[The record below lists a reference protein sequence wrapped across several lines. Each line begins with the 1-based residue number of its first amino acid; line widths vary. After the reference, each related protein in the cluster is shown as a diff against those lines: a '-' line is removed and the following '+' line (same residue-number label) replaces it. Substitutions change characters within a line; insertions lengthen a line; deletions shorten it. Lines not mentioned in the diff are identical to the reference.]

1 MSQATCVRR
10 LAGLALATALLAA
23 LPVMA
28 QQQDFSKVE
37 VKVVPVSGHIH
48 MLQGSGGNIGVSAGD
63 DGILIVDDEY
73 APLAEKIR
81 AALKGINPGKL
92 KFVLNTHFHGDHTG
106 SNPVFGPEAMIV
118 AQDNVRKR
126 LESGSVVMGNKTE
139 PMAAAGLPVVTYAD
153 TASVHFNGEEI
164 KAIHIPHGHTDG
176 DSVIVFTKSKVVHM
190 GDDFFNGF
198 FPFVDL
204 DSGGSVQG
212 MAAGV
217 AKVLAQIPA
226 DAKVIPGHGDLSD
239 VAGLKRYHDML
250 VATTAIVEKQVKAGK
265 TLAQIQTAGL
275 GAEWDSWG
283 KGFINT
289 KTWIETIYNSLK
301 KKLPD
306 HPVDT
311 KHH

>member
-10 LAGLALATALLAA
+10 LAGLALATVLLAA
-23 LPVMA
+23 LPAAA

-37 VKVVPVSGHIH
+37 IKVVPVSGHIY
-48 MLQGSGGNIGVSAGD
+48 MLDGSGGNIGVSAGD
-63 DGILIVDDEY
+63 DGLLIVDDQY

-106 SNPVFGPEAMIV
+106 GNPTFGQEATIV

-126 LESGSVVMGNKTE
+126 LEAGSTVMGNKTE
-139 PMAAAGLPVVTYAD
+139 PMVAAGLPVVTYAE
-153 TASVHFNGEEI
+153 TVSVHFNGEEI
-164 KAIHIPHGHTDG
+164 KAIHLPHGHTDG
-176 DSVIVFTKSKVVHM
+176 DSVFFFTKSNVVHM
-190 GDDFFNGF
+190 GDNFFNGF
-198 FPFVDL
+198 YPFVDM

-212 MAAGV
+212 MTEGV

-226 DAKVIPGHGDLSD
+226 DAKVIPGHGPLSD
-239 VAGLKRYHDML
+239 VAGLKAFHRML
-250 VATTAIVEKQVKAGK
+250 VETTAVVQKAMKSGK
-265 TLAQIQTAGL
+265 TLDQIQAAGFPK
-275 GAEWDSWG
+275 EWDSWG

-301 KKLPD
+301 NKLPD
-306 HPVDT
+306 HAVDT

>member
-10 LAGLALATALLAA
+10 LAGLALATVLLAA
-23 LPVMA
+23 LPAAA

-37 VKVVPVSGHIH
+37 IKVVPVSGHIY
-48 MLQGSGGNIGVSAGD
+48 MLDGSGGNIGVSAGD
-63 DGILIVDDEY
+63 DGLLIVDDQY

-106 SNPVFGPEAMIV
+106 GNPAFGTEATII

-126 LESGSVVMGNKTE
+126 LEAGSTVMGNKTE
-139 PMAAAGLPVVTYAD
+139 PMVAAGLPVVTYAE
-153 TASVHFNGEEI
+153 TVSVHFNGEEI
-164 KAIHIPHGHTDG
+164 KAIHLPHGHTDG
-176 DSVIVFTKSKVVHM
+176 DSVFVFTKSNVVHM
-190 GDDFFNGF
+190 GDNFFNGF
-198 FPFVDL
+198 YPFVDMG
-204 DSGGSVQG
+204 SGGSVQG
-212 MAAGV
+212 MTEGV

-226 DAKVIPGHGDLSD
+226 DAKVIPGHGPLSD
-239 VAGLKRYHDML
+239 VAGLKAFHRML
-250 VATTAIVEKQVKAGK
+250 VETTAVVQKAMKSGK
-265 TLAQIQTAGL
+265 TLDQIQAAGFPK
-275 GAEWDSWG
+275 EWDSWG

-301 KKLPD
+301 NKLPD
-306 HPVDT
+306 HAVDT